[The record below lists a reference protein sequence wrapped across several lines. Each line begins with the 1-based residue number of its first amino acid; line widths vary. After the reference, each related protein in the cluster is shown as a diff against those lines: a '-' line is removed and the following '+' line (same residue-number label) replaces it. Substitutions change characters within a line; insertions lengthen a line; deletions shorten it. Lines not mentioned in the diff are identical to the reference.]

1 MLHTIAPEILLATLC
16 PECGATTLAPDES
29 GALRCPKC
37 GTIVPA
43 AQLPCPACG
52 SIIAA
57 DSDACPKCGE
67 PVSLFGQVMARHTDS
82 RRSPLWL
89 EQARGQARGV
99 RLEEELASRKRF
111 DVLQETDRIRLEAIE
126 KEDLAQ
132 QRKDRLILRWGLAI
146 SAVLLLLFLGLA
158 LLFTP
163 R

>member
-1 MLHTIAPEILLATLC
+1 MATLC

-29 GALRCPKC
+29 GALRCPRC

-43 AQLPCPACG
+43 AQFPCPACG
-52 SIIAA
+52 TILGA

-89 EQARGQARGV
+89 EQARGQAREV

-111 DVLQETDRIRLEAIE
+111 EVLQEADRLRLEAVE
-126 KEDLAQ
+126 REDTAQ
-132 QRKDRLILRWGLAI
+132 LRKDRLMLRWGFAI
-146 SAVLLLLFLGLA
+146 SAALTLLFIVLA
-158 LLFTP
+158 LLSLL